1 MTDLAAFHFLRPLW
15 LLLILPGALLP
26 LLWLR
31 RHDLARQLGGS
42 IAPHLM
48 TSLVITPTNERNLHP
63 IHLLA
68 TMLILGALAASGPT
82 WQQDTPSFLDNRAP
96 LILAVDL
103 SASMDADDVP
113 PTRLAA
119 IRHKLHDLILR
130 RAGTKTALIAY
141 AGSAH
146 LVLPATE
153 DPALLDAFVQVLAT
167 SLMPRPGKDV
177 LGVIDEAHKL
187 LAAEQSPGTL
197 VLLTDGAD
205 PSQFDAIG
213 KRLSG
218 NQLQVLVLAVGS
230 QDGTL
235 IRDAKEQ
242 PLIGPDARPVV
253 GSFDEVGLKGLAKA
267 ADAPLG
273 SLTLNDDDL
282 DWIELHAQQH
292 FQAAQG
298 SDQQIHWKD
307 AGYWL
312 CWPLALLAL
321 CCVRRGWQVHWLGGI
336 LLALLLTAAPTRVQ
350 ANPLADAFFTPAQQ
364 GRWAFDHGHY
374 PAAAAHFSDP
384 YWKGV
389 SAYLAA
395 DYDLAEA
402 SLARLDTA
410 NAYFYLGNSYVKRF
424 KFPEAILAYQ
434 QALKKQPKFPEA
446 TANLALAQALLK
458 DHEAQQEAGTP
469 DEKADKT
476 VEDNTSSKG
485 GKEEQQQTP
494 QASSDELW
502 LNNLNT
508 SPAQFLKRK
517 FLLQDTARPPT
528 EEPSP

>member
-31 RHDLARQLGGS
+31 RHDLMRQLGGS

-48 TSLVITPTNERNLHP
+48 ASLVITPTHERSLQP

-68 TMLILGALAASGPT
+68 ALLILGALAAAGPT

-153 DPALLDAFVQVLAT
+153 DPALLDSFVQVLAT
-167 SLMPRPGKDV
+167 DLMPRPGKDV

-187 LAAEQSPGTL
+187 LAAERSPGTL

-235 IRDAKEQ
+235 IRDAKGQ
-242 PLIGPDARPVV
+242 PLIGPDGRPVL
-253 GSFDEVGLKGLAKA
+253 GSFDEAGLKGLAKA

-298 SDQQIHWKD
+298 DDQQIHWKD

-321 CCVRRGWQVHWLGGI
+321 CCVRRGWQVHWLGGA

-350 ANPLADAFFTPAQQ
+350 ANPFVDAFFTQAQQ
-364 GRWAFDHGHY
+364 GRWAFEHGHY

-424 KFPEAILAYQ
+424 KFSEAILAYQ

-446 TANLALAQALLK
+446 SANLALAQALLK
-458 DHEAQQEAGTP
+458 DHEAQQEAGPP

-485 GKEEQQQTP
+485 GKAEQQQTP

-502 LNNLNT
+502 LKNLNT

-517 FLLQDTARPPT
+517 FLLQDAASLTA

>member
-1 MTDLAAFHFLRPLW
+1 M
-15 LLLILPGALLP
+15 ILPGILLP
-26 LLWLR
+26 LLWLH
-31 RHDLARQLGGS
+31 RHDLKRQLDGI
-42 IAPHLM
+42 IAPHLVAA
-48 TSLVITPTNERNLHP
+48 LVITPANERNLHP
-63 IHLLA
+63 IHLLSA
-68 TMLILGALAASGPT
+68 LLILGSLAAAGPT

-103 SASMDADDVP
+103 SSSMDADDVP
-113 PTRLAA
+113 PTRLTA
-119 IRHKLHDLILR
+119 IRHKLHDLIQR
-130 RAGTKTALIAY
+130 RAGARTALIAY

-167 SLMPRPGKDV
+167 NLMPRPGKDV

-187 LAAEQSPGTL
+187 LAAERSPGTL

-205 PSQFDAIG
+205 ASQFDAIG
-213 KRLSG
+213 KRLEKS
-218 NQLQVLVLAVGS
+218 QLQVLILAVGS

-235 IRDAKEQ
+235 IRDTKGQ
-242 PLIGPDARPVV
+242 PIIGPDGRPVV
-253 GSFDEVGLKGLAKA
+253 GSFDEAGLKGLAKA

-282 DWIELHAQQH
+282 DWIALHAQQH

-298 SDQQIHWKD
+298 DDRQIHWKD

-312 CWPLALLAL
+312 CWPLALIAL
-321 CCVRRGWQVHWLGGI
+321 CCVRRGWQVHWLGGM
-336 LLALLLTAAPTRVQ
+336 LLTLLLVTGPTQVQ
-350 ANPLADAFFTPAQQ
+350 ANPLADAFFTQAQQ
-364 GRWAFDHGHY
+364 GRWAFEHGHY
-374 PAAAAHFSDP
+374 PQAAAHFQDP

-395 DYDLAEA
+395 DFELAEA

-410 NAYFYLGNSYVKRF
+410 NAYFYLGNTYVRLF

-434 QALKKQPKFPEA
+434 QALKKQPQFPEA
-446 TANLALAQALLK
+446 TANLALAQALQK
-458 DHEAQQEAGTP
+458 DHEDQQQAGTP

-476 VEDNTSSKG
+476 VVDNTSTKG
-485 GKEEQQQTP
+485 GKVVQQQTP

-517 FLLQDTARPPT
+517 FLLQDAANPPAQ
-528 EEPSP
+528 ESSP